1 METNIIHTLLNHM
14 KDQQEK
20 TFLFTTCQSGDGSS
34 YCTAKAAQAL
44 DDFSRNLRMLLVDV
58 STDSISKP
66 DIPVK
71 NEGSF
76 SISPWNKSK
85 NIDILKA
92 TATTNSLEKNIEAYL
107 SQIALAKDQYD
118 TVLLDCSTITLSPAL
133 LSFLSAADAIILV
146 IAAGSTRKPIIA
158 NTIDTIQRH
167 GGNLIGTILNKR
179 KLYIP
184 QCIYKRFF

>member
-1 METNIIHTLLNHM
+1 METNIIHTMLNHM
-14 KDQQEK
+14 KDQKEK

-34 YCTAKAAQAL
+34 YCTAKAAHAL
-44 DDFSRNLRMLLVDV
+44 DDFSRNLKMLLVDV
-58 STDSISKP
+58 STDSINNS

-71 NEGSF
+71 NEGTF
-76 SISPWNKSK
+76 TISSWNKSK

-107 SQIALAKDQYD
+107 SQISMAKDQYD
-118 TVLLDCSTITLSPAL
+118 TVLLDCSTITQSPAL
-133 LSFLSAADAIILV
+133 LSFLSAADAIVLV
-146 IAAGSTRKPIIA
+146 IAAGSTRKPVIA